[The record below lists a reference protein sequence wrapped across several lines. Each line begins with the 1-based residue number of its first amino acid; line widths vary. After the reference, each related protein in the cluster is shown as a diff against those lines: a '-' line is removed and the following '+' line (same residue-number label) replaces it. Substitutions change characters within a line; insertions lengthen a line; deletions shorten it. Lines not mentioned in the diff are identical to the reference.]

1 MTAQAPG
8 DALAAETLVTEVD
21 STSVG
26 NPAPVASA
34 EGEREDVGTSIGDIE
49 DNTMNAEEAQLAT
62 LEAAL

>member
-1 MTAQAPG
+1 MTAHDPG
-8 DALAAETLVTEVD
+8 DVLAAGTLVTEVD

-26 NPAPVASA
+26 DPAPVALA
-34 EGEREDVGTSIGDIE
+34 EGEREDVGTSIEDIE